1 MKKLF
6 PLVFAGLLF
15 ISCSGL
21 FQDPAPISLTGDVSF
36 AVSRSL
42 LNSAI
47 SRADN
52 DNGNHSTA
60 FIVSLAGD
68 YNDSQ
73 TIIID
78 NNNSSSSESSFN
90 NVITFKNVPV
100 GAAVYVEAK
109 IFTYNQEPGSTTQPD
124 FSQINPDAYGRSS
137 TIVIAEGTNYI
148 PLKLFS
154 FYGKF
159 PFTVTLNFDGVS
171 ESELSSLATD
181 FCVYGIAKESS
192 LGRSITAAAS
202 DNVKIYEAL
211 ATDVDRSAMGV
222 VLSNINGSSNYTVSG
237 SSVLVNANLYMPIDF
252 TAPAEKGQECL
263 VIASKRTQNLATTPV
278 TYKTK
283 YFGQSTSLIPYK
295 NTQNSVAIS
304 VSKMN
309 IIDTPIVTY
318 QSNGNG
324 IMVYTLDS
332 GSTITTDNYSAG
344 FSFDID
350 GNFYAFKNDGGD
362 TYKILSDKADYNNS
376 ATVDVSSMGGYL
388 PNLTVDLKNNILYTY
403 VCNEWSLE
411 VIKHPLFISSG
422 STSSS
427 TNKSF
432 NFASVEVG
440 GESVSPV
447 PSLCVVNNGMLY
459 VIAND
464 NSSTNLGAFLYKTS
478 FDEWAGNSG
487 DQVPGGVRI
496 NLPYGS
502 ISDMYYEDGYLYLL
516 VAQDVLPQ
524 YLNTNSPIYSRG
536 FIAKYDISSDTI
548 VEMIGSTTN
557 GTPTNTGK
565 LYLYKDRLNLPPY
578 LYRDPEFSIPY
589 TIDKDFSEFF
599 SGTSNTVFPEFF
611 IPSDSQ
617 KAFRNPSKII
627 AIKPKKLVI
636 ADDGIAFYTD
646 TDGSWYYKNSD
657 RIITVSLDSFAI
669 ESIKSTNSPFEKVVN
684 RDLISENDIIASS
697 HFGSEQTYK
706 IYQQDYGYNPAAA
719 SDMKV
724 AIKLKQN

>member
-1 MKKLF
+1 MKKRFLSHF
-6 PLVFAGLLF
+6 LLF
-15 ISCSGL
+15 VLSASLLTLALSSCTGFFKDDSGT
-21 FQDPAPISLTGDVSF
+21 ASVSF
-36 AVSRSL
+36 TIDHSIFETNTARDASGSGEQYTLVLSLGGDYEDTQTLTWTRGSASTSTIEFDAVPAGCEIYAEAKLFRPRENGTLQQRYYGKSESL
-42 LNSAI
+42 LISNGENKLPIHI
-47 SRADN
+47 SR
-52 DNGNHSTA
+52 
-60 FIVSLAGD
+60 V
-68 YNDSQ
+68 
-73 TIIID
+73 
-78 NNNSSSSESSFN
+78 
-90 NVITFKNVPV
+90 
-100 GAAVYVEAK
+100 
-109 IFTYNQEPGSTTQPD
+109 
-124 FSQINPDAYGRSS
+124 
-137 TIVIAEGTNYI
+137 
-148 PLKLFS
+148 
-154 FYGKF
+154 
-159 PFTVTLNFDGVS
+159 
-171 ESELSSLATD
+171 
-181 FCVYGIAKESS
+181 
-192 LGRSITAAAS
+192 
-202 DNVKIYEAL
+202 
-211 ATDVDRSAMGV
+211 M
-222 VLSNINGSSNYTVSG
+222 
-237 SSVLVNANLYMPIDF
+237 
-252 TAPAEKGQECL
+252 
-263 VIASKRTQNLATTPV
+263 
-278 TYKTK
+278 
-283 YFGQSTSLIPYK
+283 
-295 NTQNSVAIS
+295 
-304 VSKMN
+304 
-309 IIDTPIVTY
+309 DTPIVTY

-478 FDEWAGNSG
+478 FDEWAGNYG

-524 YLNTNSPIYSRG
+524 YLATNSPIYSRG
-536 FIAKYDISSDTI
+536 FIAKYDISSNTI
-548 VEMIGSTTN
+548 VEMIGGTTN

-565 LYLYKDRLNLPPY
+565 LYLYQDRLNLPPY

-599 SGTSNTVFPEFF
+599 AGASNTVFPEFF
-611 IPSDSQ
+611 VPSDSQ
-617 KAFRNPSKII
+617 KAFRNPAKII

-646 TDGSWYYKNSD
+646 TDGAWYYKNSD
-657 RIITVSLDSFAI
+657 RIITVSLDKFAI
-669 ESIKSTNSPFEKVVN
+669 ESISTTNSPFAKVVN
-684 RDLISENDIIASS
+684 RDLISENDIIGSS

-706 IYQQDYGYNPAAA
+706 IYQQGYEEYNPAAA